1 MIALQ
6 MEFYKCK
13 RRWLWLPPLLM
24 LAAQML
30 WGLWSYI
37 DMDARALSQGWADI
51 LYSFPLLNA
60 MMTPV
65 VAAVLASRIADIE
78 HKGQTL
84 KLLQT
89 VQSAG
94 SVFDAKFLCAGA
106 YMTVFV
112 ALQLATIVIFGVLR
126 GFAGTPPWS
135 RLLEYTVGTLLTT
148 LTILLFQ
155 LVLSLLLSNQ
165 MIGMIAG
172 LIGALLGLFSLFFP
186 PSFQRFFIWAYY
198 AVLYNTVMDWNE
210 TTRIVTYRFTGFTWD
225 GVIDIL
231 LFFAAIYIIG
241 RRLFIKKEV

>member
-13 RRWLWLPPLLM
+13 RRWLWLPLLLM
-24 LAAQML
+24 AAQML

-94 SVFDAKFLCAGA
+94 SVFDAKFLCAGT
-106 YMTVFV
+106 YMTVCV

-172 LIGALLGLFSLFFP
+172 LTGADKIAELHVLAEKIIVPYVCITLFYLG
-186 PSFQRFFIWAYY
+186 
-198 AVLYNTVMDWNE
+198 VLRRTV
-210 TTRIVTYRFTGFTWD
+210 
-225 GVIDIL
+225 
-231 LFFAAIYIIG
+231 
-241 RRLFIKKEV
+241 